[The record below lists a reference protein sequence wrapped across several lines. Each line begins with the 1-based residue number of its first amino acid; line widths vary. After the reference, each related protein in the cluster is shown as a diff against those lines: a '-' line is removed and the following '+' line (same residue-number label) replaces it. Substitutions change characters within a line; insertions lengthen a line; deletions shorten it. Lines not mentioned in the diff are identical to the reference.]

1 VPSKW
6 IESAPSVLIRL
17 YPISHERM
25 NPKYFPHVLRVRT
38 EAGQIVSIAFLEPED
53 PSPALMQA
61 ARAALTPMPTNV
73 TYEGCA

>member
-1 VPSKW
+1 
-6 IESAPSVLIRL
+6 
-17 YPISHERM
+17 M

-38 EAGQIVSIAFLEPED
+38 EAGQIVSIAFLEPEN